1 MSRKVDPSE
10 DTGADVD
17 PSEDTGLESNVDPSE
32 GNVDPS
38 EGEVDPSEK
47 PIGGGGLR
55 ASAQEGGQ
63 GGGGHQ
69 GGGHGGGR
77 PESAG
82 KGINPV
88 QHSE

>member
-1 MSRKVDPSE
+1 MSSNVDPSE
-10 DTGADVD
+10 DTGANVD

-38 EGEVDPSEK
+38 EGEVDPSES
-47 PIGGGGLR
+47 PGGSLR
-55 ASAQEGGQ
+55 ASASGGDRGQ
-63 GGGGHQ
+63 GGG
-69 GGGHGGGR
+69 R
-77 PESAG
+77 PAEAG